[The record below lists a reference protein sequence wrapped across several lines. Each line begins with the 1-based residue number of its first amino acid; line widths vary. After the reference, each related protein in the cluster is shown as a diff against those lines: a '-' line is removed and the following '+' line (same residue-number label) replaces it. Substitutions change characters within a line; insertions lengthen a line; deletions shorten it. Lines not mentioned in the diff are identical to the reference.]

1 MSVDSQHGLG
11 NAAFGVACLILIGII
26 SGCDRVSDKRKECMD
41 ITAILRDLAF
51 SKYES
56 SCYLAL
62 LAKHPTN
69 GSQLSRLSG
78 IARSRVYDVLRGL
91 VKKKLVFEIE
101 KGLYVPLP
109 FEELKKRLRGQF
121 ESNLKILDDQLDA
134 MVEQSS
140 FEYLFTLNGVDE
152 VLSKATDIIDAA
164 RQELYLRLFPE
175 TWERLRDTIDQAIQR
190 GVIIRFISMGP
201 MDLVYDIQVF
211 HPDYDT
217 IKQRL
222 GGESID
228 IIADKDEAIA
238 GIFETGNVH
247 RSPFIWTRNHWF
259 VIANR
264 DSLRHDFYHYFLDKL
279 YEQGQSLSTRDEQ
292 IYAFIKADE

>member
-1 MSVDSQHGLG
+1 
-11 NAAFGVACLILIGII
+11 
-26 SGCDRVSDKRKECMD
+26 MD
-41 ITAILRDLAF
+41 ITAILSDLAF

-69 GSQLSRLSG
+69 GSQLSKLSG
-78 IARSRVYDVLRGL
+78 IARSRIYDVLRGL

-109 FEELKKRLRGQF
+109 FDELKKRLRSQF
-121 ESNLKILDDQLDA
+121 ESNLKMLDEQLDA
-134 MVEQSS
+134 MVEQSN
-140 FEYLFTLNGVDE
+140 FEYLFTLNGCDE
-152 VLSKATDIIDAA
+152 VLSKARDIIGSA
-164 RQELYLRLFPE
+164 RRELYLRLFPE
-175 TWERLRDTIDQAIQR
+175 TWGRLRDTIDMAIQR
-190 GVIIRFISMGP
+190 GVVVRFVSMGP

-211 HPDYDT
+211 HPDCDD
-217 IKQRL
+217 IRQRL

-228 IIADKDEAIA
+228 IIADKAEAIA
-238 GIFETGNVH
+238 GIFETDNVN

-259 VIANR
+259 VTANR

-279 YEQGQSLSTRDEQ
+279 YEQGQSLSTRDKQ